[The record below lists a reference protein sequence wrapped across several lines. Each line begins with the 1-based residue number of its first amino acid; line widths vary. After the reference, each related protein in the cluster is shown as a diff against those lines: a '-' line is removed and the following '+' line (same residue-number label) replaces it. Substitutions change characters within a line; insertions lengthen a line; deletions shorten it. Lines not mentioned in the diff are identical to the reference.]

1 MQKERWVCL
10 CAYDGS
16 QFLGWQSQKGGGAL
30 QDYFEERLR
39 LIFKE
44 DVRVHG
50 SSRTDRGV
58 HARGQVWHF
67 DAAWA
72 HSPEA
77 LFKALGGDRP
87 GPVQVLRIGKIP
99 HSFHARYSAIAKRYT
114 YKLHLGVASPFE
126 MPYTWSLCHK
136 LRLDLARMREG
147 ASILLGRHDFS
158 AFSALSRERSSK
170 ENPIKTLNRLDIE
183 ENGQQ
188 ILFTTEASGYLYK
201 MVRSLVGALVDVG
214 RSKISLQMLQAILES
229 KKRTH
234 LIMTAPAQGLCLE
247 KVFYEG
253 YSLEGLL
260 S

>member
-1 MQKERWVCL
+1 MKGLATQRWVCV

-16 QFLGWQSQKGGGAL
+16 GFLGWQSQKGGGAL

-44 DVRVHG
+44 NIRVHG

-77 LFKALGGDRP
+77 LFKALGGEKA
-87 GPVQVLRIGKIP
+87 GPVQVLDVRKFP
-99 HSFHARYSAIAKRYT
+99 NTFHARYSAIAKRYS

-126 MPYTWSLCHK
+126 APYTWSLCDK
-136 LRLDLARMREG
+136 LELDVELMRQG
-147 ASILLGRHDFS
+147 AKVLIGRHDFS
-158 AFSALSRERSSK
+158 AFSALSRERNHK
-170 ENPIKTLNRLDIE
+170 ENPIKTLMRLDIE
-183 ENGQQ
+183 QVDKQ
-188 ILFTTEASGYLYK
+188 IVFTTEASGYLYK

-214 RSKISLQMLQAILES
+214 RSKISLEALRTILQS
-229 KKRTH
+229 KQRTH
-234 LIMTAPAQGLCLE
+234 LVMTAPAHGLCLE

-253 YSLEGLL
+253 YDL